1 MHAQDFDGVSHFRV
15 RERKGAAALAQME
28 KASDDRDA
36 MGTTAVAA
44 ESPEE
49 QIHHVVGDAVFQTF
63 GLFVGHGPIQPDHV
77 GEEFLRQAVPQGQ
90 MFGTRPATGGEFNG
104 AVAPHAQLAVASH
117 ALEGCGHGRRSN
129 LQILGEPGADRG
141 GFFFLDDVPDRLQ
154 VIFLGYTRT
163 LSLQGAP
170 LLPAMVPPTAAK
182 SNSPAAGAER
192 RAGAGIGPRRK
203 PGMSAS
209 ICLLKGVN
217 VGGHNK
223 LPMEGLRALFKSL
236 ELRAAQT
243 YIQSGN
249 VVFQTNER
257 NLARLGQRI
266 EVAIEKKFRFRPA
279 IVLRTSA
286 ELRQA
291 VKRNPF
297 TRQAGTEPG
306 KLMVL
311 FLADDPGK
319 KAKEILAKIPR
330 GPEQLHLQG
339 REIYIFFP
347 EGAGRSKLPWATL
360 DQSLGTRGTGR
371 NWNTVT
377 RLLEMADQA
386 EGGS

>member
-1 MHAQDFDGVSHFRV
+1 
-15 RERKGAAALAQME
+15 
-28 KASDDRDA
+28 
-36 MGTTAVAA
+36 
-44 ESPEE
+44 
-49 QIHHVVGDAVFQTF
+49 
-63 GLFVGHGPIQPDHV
+63 
-77 GEEFLRQAVPQGQ
+77 
-90 MFGTRPATGGEFNG
+90 
-104 AVAPHAQLAVASH
+104 
-117 ALEGCGHGRRSN
+117 
-129 LQILGEPGADRG
+129 
-141 GFFFLDDVPDRLQ
+141 
-154 VIFLGYTRT
+154 
-163 LSLQGAP
+163 
-170 LLPAMVPPTAAK
+170 
-182 SNSPAAGAER
+182 
-192 RAGAGIGPRRK
+192 
-203 PGMSAS
+203 MSAS

-223 LPMEGLRALFKSL
+223 LPMEGLRALFESL

-279 IVLRTSA
+279 IILRTSA

-377 RLLEMADQA
+377 RLLELAEQA